1 MIWRQQPRRFLNYC
15 DRMPTRR
22 LVILLTVVTALGA
35 TPLLSVW
42 QVAKESG
49 NEVKSLKNF
58 DALAPSPV
66 TALLSARR
74 VPQTLIDLETTAR
87 VTTKWTNYL
96 RAFRKTHV

>member
-1 MIWRQQPRRFLNYC
+1 MQ
-15 DRMPTRR
+15 TAH
-22 LVILLTVVTALGA
+22 LVISLTVVTALGA

-42 QVAKESG
+42 QVARESG

-74 VPQTLIDLETTAR
+74 VPQTLIDLETTGR
-87 VTTKWTNYL
+87 VTSKLDEVSASLPQDSCLTVNTDKRVVYQL
-96 RAFRKTHV
+96 RPN